1 MIPGMNM
8 NSRQMKQAMKKMGIS
23 QDQIDAQKVII
34 RLSDR
39 DLIIDNPEVSKV
51 NMMGQET
58 FQVVG
63 EVREEVLDTA
73 PSIDEEDIQT
83 VISQTSV
90 TKEQAIEAIN
100 DAKGDLAQAIL
111 SLKKEEE

>member
-1 MIPGMNM
+1 MFPGMNL
-8 NSRQMKQAMKKMGIS
+8 NPRQMKQAMKKMGIS
-23 QDQIDAQKVII
+23 QDEIQAEKVII

-39 DLIIDNPEVSKV
+39 DLVINNPEVSKV

-58 FQVVG
+58 FQIIG
-63 EVREEVLDTA
+63 EVQEELHDVT
-73 PSIDEEDIQT
+73 PSIDDEDIET

-90 TKEQAIEAIN
+90 TREQAIEAIN
-100 DAKGDLAQAIL
+100 DAEGDLAQAIL